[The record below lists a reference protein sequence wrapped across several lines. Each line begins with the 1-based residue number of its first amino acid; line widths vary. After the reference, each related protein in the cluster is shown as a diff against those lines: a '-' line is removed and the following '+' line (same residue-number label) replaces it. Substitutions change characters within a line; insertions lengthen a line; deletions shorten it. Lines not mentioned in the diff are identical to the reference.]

1 MLISIE
7 TQLNV
12 LIYSIIAGMI
22 TGVLFDIYRIIRGV
36 KNPNVILTFFCD
48 IIFWIF
54 SAFVIFIFLL
64 YTNYAFMEIYIFLY
78 IALGAYIYLKLLSR
92 FFTYLNYKI
101 IKTLG
106 IIMRIL
112 KNNITYP
119 LELFHY
125 YFKNTKK

>member
-22 TGVLFDIYRIIRGV
+22 TGVLFDIYRIIRGI
-36 KNPNVILTFFCD
+36 KNPKAILTFFCD
-48 IIFWIF
+48 IIFWVF

-64 YTNYAFMEIYIFLY
+64 YTNYAFMEVYIFLY
-78 IALGAYIYLKLLSR
+78 IALGTYIYLKLLSR
-92 FFTYLNYKI
+92 FFTYINHKI

-106 IIMRIL
+106 IIIRIL

-119 LELFHY
+119 FELLSY
-125 YFKNTKK
+125 YLKNIKK

>member
-7 TQLNV
+7 SQLNV

-22 TGVLFDIYRIIRGV
+22 TGVLFDIYRIIRGIR
-36 KNPNVILTFFCD
+36 NPKVILTFFSD
-48 IIFWIF
+48 IIFWIL

-78 IALGAYIYLKLLSR
+78 IALGIYIYLKLLSW
-92 FFTYLNYKI
+92 FFTYINHKI

-106 IIMRIL
+106 IIIRIL

-119 LELFHY
+119 FELFSY
-125 YFKNTKK
+125 YFKNTRK

>member
-22 TGVLFDIYRIIRGV
+22 TGILFDIY
-36 KNPNVILTFFCD
+36 KMVIKTQKSKAIVTFFCD

-78 IALGAYIYLKLLSR
+78 IALGTYIYLKLLSK
-92 FFTYLNYKI
+92 FFTYINRKI
-101 IKTLG
+101 IKSLG
-106 IIMRIL
+106 IILRII

-119 LELFHY
+119 FELLVSH
-125 YFKNTKK
+125 FKNTKK

>member
-7 TQLNV
+7 SQLNV

-22 TGVLFDIYRIIRGV
+22 TGVLFDIYRMIRSF
-36 KNPNVILTFFCD
+36 KNPNAILTFFCD
-48 IIFWIF
+48 IVFWVF

-64 YTNYAFMEIYIFLY
+64 YTNYAFMEVYIFLY
-78 IALGAYIYLKLLSR
+78 IALGTYIYLKLLSR
-92 FFTYLNYKI
+92 FFTYINQRI

-106 IIMRIL
+106 IIIRIL

-119 LELFHY
+119 FELFNHY
-125 YFKNTKK
+125 LKNIKK

>member
-1 MLISIE
+1 MLISIG

-22 TGVLFDIYRIIRGV
+22 TGVLFDIYRIIRGI
-36 KNPNVILTFFCD
+36 KNPKVILTFFCD
-48 IIFWIF
+48 IIFWVF

-78 IALGAYIYLKLLSR
+78 IALGIYIYLKLLSR
-92 FFTYLNYKI
+92 FFTYINHKI

-106 IIMRIL
+106 IILRIL

-119 LELFHY
+119 FELLGY

>member
-1 MLISIE
+1 MLISIQ

-22 TGVLFDIYRIIRGV
+22 TGVLFDIYRIIRGI
-36 KNPNVILTFFCD
+36 KSPKILLTFFCD
-48 IIFWIF
+48 IIFWVF
-54 SAFVIFIFLL
+54 SAFVVFIFLL
-64 YTNYAFMEIYIFLY
+64 YTNYAFMEVYIFLY
-78 IALGAYIYLKLLSR
+78 IALGTYIYLKLLSR
-92 FFTYLNYKI
+92 FFTYINQKI

-106 IIMRIL
+106 IIIRIL

-119 LELFHY
+119 FELFHY

>member
-22 TGVLFDIYRIIRGV
+22 TGVLFDIYRMIRNF
-36 KNPNVILTFFCD
+36 KNPKVVLTFFYD
-48 IIFWIF
+48 IIFWVF
-54 SAFVIFIFLL
+54 SAFVIFVFLL

-78 IALGAYIYLKLLSR
+78 IALGTYVYLKFLSS
-92 FFTYLNYKI
+92 FFTYINNKI

-106 IIMRIL
+106 IIIRIL
-112 KNNITYP
+112 KNNIAYP
-119 LELFHY
+119 FELFHY
-125 YFKNTKK
+125 YFRNNKK

>member
-22 TGVLFDIYRIIRGV
+22 TGVLFDIYRMIRGI
-36 KNPNVILTFFCD
+36 KNPKVIVTFFFD
-48 IIFWIF
+48 IIFWVF

-78 IALGAYIYLKLLSR
+78 IALGAYIYLKLISR
-92 FFTYLNYKI
+92 FFTYINRKI

-106 IIMRIL
+106 IIIRIL
-112 KNNITYP
+112 KNNIMYP
-119 LELFHY
+119 FELFGY

>member
-22 TGVLFDIYRIIRGV
+22 TGILFDIY
-36 KNPNVILTFFCD
+36 KMVIKTQKSKAIVTFFCD

-78 IALGAYIYLKLLSR
+78 IALGTYIYLKLLSK
-92 FFTYLNYKI
+92 FFTYINRKI
-101 IKTLG
+101 IKSLG
-106 IIMRIL
+106 IILRIL

-119 LELFHY
+119 FELLVSH
-125 YFKNTKK
+125 FKNTKK

>member
-22 TGVLFDIYRIIRGV
+22 TGVLFDIYRIIRGI
-36 KNPNVILTFFCD
+36 KNPKVILTFFCD
-48 IIFWIF
+48 IIFWVF

-78 IALGAYIYLKLLSR
+78 IALGIYIYLKLLSR
-92 FFTYLNYKI
+92 FFTYINHKI

-106 IIMRIL
+106 IILRIL

-119 LELFHY
+119 FELLGY

>member
-22 TGVLFDIYRIIRGV
+22 TGVLFDIYRMIRSF
-36 KNPNVILTFFCD
+36 KNPKAILTFFSD
-48 IIFWIF
+48 IIFWVF
-54 SAFVIFIFLL
+54 SAFIIFLFLL

-78 IALGAYIYLKLLSR
+78 IALGTYIYLKLLSR
-92 FFTYLNYKI
+92 FFTYINNKI

-106 IIMRIL
+106 VIIRIL

-119 LELFHY
+119 FELFGR
-125 YFKNTKK
+125 YFKNNKK

>member
-1 MLISIE
+1 MLISIQ

-22 TGVLFDIYRIIRGV
+22 TGVLFDIYRIIRGI
-36 KNPNVILTFFCD
+36 KNPKVTLTFFCD
-48 IIFWIF
+48 IIFWVF

-78 IALGAYIYLKLLSR
+78 IALGTYIYLKLLSR
-92 FFTYLNYKI
+92 FFTYINQKI

-106 IIMRIL
+106 IIIRIL

-119 LELFHY
+119 FELFNY
-125 YFKNTKK
+125 YLKNIKK

>member
-1 MLISIE
+1 MLISIQ

-22 TGVLFDIYRIIRGV
+22 TGVLFDIYRMIRSF

-48 IIFWIF
+48 IVFWVF
-54 SAFVIFIFLL
+54 SAVVIFIFLL

-78 IALGAYIYLKLLSR
+78 IALGTYIYLKFLSN
-92 FFTYLNYKI
+92 FFTYINRKI

-106 IIMRIL
+106 AIARIL

-119 LELFHY
+119 FELFHY
-125 YFKNTKK
+125 YFKNKKK

>member
-22 TGVLFDIYRIIRGV
+22 TGVLFDIYRMIRVV
-36 KNPNVILTFFCD
+36 KNPKIILSFFCD
-48 IIFWIF
+48 IMFWVF
-54 SAFVIFIFLL
+54 SAFVIFSFLL

-78 IALGAYIYLKLLSR
+78 IALGTYIYLKLLSR
-92 FFTYLNYKI
+92 FFTYINYKI

-106 IIMRIL
+106 VIVRIL

-119 LELFHY
+119 FELVGY
-125 YFKNTKK
+125 YFKNRKK

>member
-22 TGVLFDIYRIIRGV
+22 TGVLFDIYRMIRNF
-36 KNPNVILTFFCD
+36 KSPKVILTFFYD

-54 SAFVIFIFLL
+54 SAFVVFIFLL

-78 IALGAYIYLKLLSR
+78 IALGTYIYLKFLSN
-92 FFTYLNYKI
+92 FFTYINRKI

-106 IIMRIL
+106 AIARIL

-119 LELFHY
+119 FELFHY

>member
-22 TGVLFDIYRIIRGV
+22 TGVLFDIYRIIRGIR
-36 KNPNVILTFFCD
+36 NPKGILTFFCD
-48 IIFWIF
+48 IIFWVF

-64 YTNYAFMEIYIFLY
+64 YTNYAFMEVYIFLY
-78 IALGAYIYLKLLSR
+78 IALGTYIYLKLLSS
-92 FFTYLNYKI
+92 FFTYINHKI

-106 IIMRIL
+106 IIIRIL

-119 LELFHY
+119 FELLSY
-125 YFKNTKK
+125 YLKNIKK

>member
-22 TGVLFDIYRIIRGV
+22 TGVLFDIY
-36 KNPNVILTFFCD
+36 KMVIKTQKSKAIVTFFCD

-78 IALGAYIYLKLLSR
+78 IALGTYIYLKLLSK
-92 FFTYLNYKI
+92 FFTYINCKI
-101 IKTLG
+101 IKSLG
-106 IIMRIL
+106 IILRIL
-112 KNNITYP
+112 KNNIVYP
-119 LELFHY
+119 FELFGS

>member
-1 MLISIE
+1 MLISIQ

-22 TGVLFDIYRIIRGV
+22 TGVLFDIYRMIRGI
-36 KNPNVILTFFCD
+36 KSPKILLTFFCD
-48 IIFWIF
+48 IIFWVF

-64 YTNYAFMEIYIFLY
+64 YTNYAFMEVYIFLY
-78 IALGAYIYLKLLSR
+78 IALGTYIYLKFLSN
-92 FFTYLNYKI
+92 FFTYINRKI

-106 IIMRIL
+106 AIARIL

-119 LELFHY
+119 FELFHY
-125 YFKNTKK
+125 YFKKAKK